1 MATTVAMP
9 PYYGVVL
16 QNGSSGPDV
25 ALLQTW
31 LNGVH
36 SKYPQIPTFT
46 VDGAYGSGTTAAVKS
61 FQMLTGLT
69 ADGKTGP
76 ATWNELYAQYA
87 SINGEGEVYCNI
99 VSRAGDIGA
108 VVKSMQQRLGY
119 TRTLYTGIQS
129 LSFDGIFGSGS
140 TASLR
145 QFQPQFGLSADGAY
159 GKQSFGMLK
168 STAEGIEVG
177 NPLRVT
183 TRYPGYVLTVGS
195 SGDNVRFVQ
204 SYLSA
209 LGGSIPKLTI
219 DGQYGTATKNAV
231 MQFQASKGLKVDG
244 IVGSTTWNALIVA
257 FNATL

>member
-46 VDGAYGSGTTAAVKS
+46 VDGAYGSGTTAAVKT

>member
-25 ALLQTW
+25 AMVQTW
-31 LNGVH
+31 LNGVQ
-36 SKYPQIPTFT
+36 SKYPQLPKFT
-46 VDGAYGSGTTAAVKS
+46 VDGAYGSGTTAAVKT
-61 FQMLTGLT
+61 FQLLTGLT
-69 ADGKTGP
+69 ADGKTGG
-76 ATWNELYAQYA
+76 ATWDELYAQYA
-87 SINGEGEVYCNI
+87 SIYGEGEVYCNI
-99 VSRAGDIGA
+99 VSRAGDQGA
-108 VVKSMQQRLGY
+108 VVKSMQQHLGY
-119 TRTLYTGIQS
+119 VRTLYTAIQS
-129 LSFDGIFGSGS
+129 LSFDGIYGSGS

-145 QFQPQFGLSADGAY
+145 QFQPQFGLTADGSY

-168 STAEGIEVG
+168 SAASSIEVG

-219 DGQYGTATKNAV
+219 DGQYGNATKNAV
-231 MQFQASKGLKVDG
+231 MQFQASKGLKIDG
-244 IVGSTTWNALIVA
+244 VVGSTTWSALIVA

>member
-46 VDGAYGSGTTAAVKS
+46 VDGAYGSGTTAAVKT

-119 TRTLYTGIQS
+119 TRTL
-129 LSFDGIFGSGS
+129 
-140 TASLR
+140 
-145 QFQPQFGLSADGAY
+145 
-159 GKQSFGMLK
+159 
-168 STAEGIEVG
+168 
-177 NPLRVT
+177 
-183 TRYPGYVLTVGS
+183 
-195 SGDNVRFVQ
+195 
-204 SYLSA
+204 
-209 LGGSIPKLTI
+209 
-219 DGQYGTATKNAV
+219 
-231 MQFQASKGLKVDG
+231 
-244 IVGSTTWNALIVA
+244 
-257 FNATL
+257 

>member
-16 QNGSSGPDV
+16 QNGSSGPVV

-46 VDGAYGSGTTAAVKS
+46 VDGAYGSGTTAAVKT

-159 GKQSFGMLK
+159 RKQSFGMLK
-168 STAEGIEVG
+168 STVEGIEVG

>member
-46 VDGAYGSGTTAAVKS
+46 VDGAYGSGTTAAVKT

-99 VSRAGDIGA
+99 VSRAGNIGA

-183 TRYPGYVLTVGS
+183 TRYPG
-195 SGDNVRFVQ
+195 
-204 SYLSA
+204 
-209 LGGSIPKLTI
+209 
-219 DGQYGTATKNAV
+219 
-231 MQFQASKGLKVDG
+231 
-244 IVGSTTWNALIVA
+244 
-257 FNATL
+257 